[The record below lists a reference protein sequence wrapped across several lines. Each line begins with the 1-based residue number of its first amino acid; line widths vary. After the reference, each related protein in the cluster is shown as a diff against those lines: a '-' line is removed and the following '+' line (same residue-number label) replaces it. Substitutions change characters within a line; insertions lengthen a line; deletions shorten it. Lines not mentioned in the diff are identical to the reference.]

1 MYWRHHTNAESDT
14 VEKVQ
19 IPRELDSLHFPE
31 TTSQSAV
38 QSRGSGLQH
47 FPQATHTPNM
57 RNEHM

>member
-1 MYWRHHTNAESDT
+1 MYWRHYTNAESDA

-38 QSRGSGLQH
+38 QSRGY
-47 FPQATHTPNM
+47 FPRATHTPNM